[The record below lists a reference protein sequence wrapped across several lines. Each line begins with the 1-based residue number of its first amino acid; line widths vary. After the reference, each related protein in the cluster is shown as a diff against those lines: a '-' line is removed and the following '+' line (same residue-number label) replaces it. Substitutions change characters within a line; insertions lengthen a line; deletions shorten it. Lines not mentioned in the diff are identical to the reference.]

1 MNKMVINRLPQL
13 MIGLFLCGMGL
24 GFTIEANLGLNP
36 WDVFH
41 DGFSKLINVKIGQ
54 ASVITGFIVL
64 LGWIPLKQKP
74 FIGTILN
81 ILTIGNVTDL
91 TMHYI
96 QSPDDLIIK
105 IAYLLFGTICFGI
118 GIGIYVGSGLGPGPR
133 DGIMVGVSRLGP
145 SIRATRIA
153 IDFTAFITGVFLGG
167 SFGLGTVFMVIS
179 IGPIVQLSLKKFD
192 RGAIFSL

>member
-1 MNKMVINRLPQL
+1 MNKRVINRLPQL

-105 IAYLLFGTICFGI
+105 IAYLVFGTICFGI

-145 SIRATRIA
+145 SIRTTRIA
-153 IDFTAFITGVFLGG
+153 IDFTAFITGVALGG
-167 SFGLGTVFMVIS
+167 DYGLGTVFMVIS
-179 IGPIVQLSLKKFD
+179 IGPIVQASLKKFD

>member
-1 MNKMVINRLPQL
+1 M
-13 MIGLFLCGMGL
+13 
-24 GFTIEANLGLNP
+24 
-36 WDVFH
+36 
-41 DGFSKLINVKIGQ
+41 
-54 ASVITGFIVL
+54 

-105 IAYLLFGTICFGI
+105 IAYLVFGTICFGI

-153 IDFTAFITGVFLGG
+153 IDFTAFYNWGCPWRIFWLRNCVYGYKYWTN
-167 SFGLGTVFMVIS
+167 SSS
-179 IGPIVQLSLKKFD
+179 IFKK
-192 RGAIFSL
+192 I